1 MTRKT
6 RTRCECI
13 VALLQSL
20 FQRSK
25 KNLMFVQDFTLIK
38 MFEAFDENLEM
49 EVDMLDALGPYG
61 VSSELDQSY
70 VSSSSNVVLTM

>member
-13 VALLQSL
+13 VPLLQSF

-49 EVDMLDALGPYG
+49 GVDMLDVLGPYRI
-61 VSSELDQSY
+61 SSELDQSY
-70 VSSSSNVVLTM
+70 VSSSSKLY